1 MGRKSGRKSS
11 RRKTRLRTFG
21 ARYVDTFQLRDIRT
35 VRERAT
41 RVWAAES
48 ILMTWS
54 PYGAPSKNIVM
65 KRESAMQGWAI
76 VYAARSL
83 LILLAMAFG

>member
-48 ILMTWS
+48 ILMTRS
-54 PYGAPSKNIVM
+54 PYGAPSKNNRDEAR
-65 KRESAMQGWAI
+65 KRD
-76 VYAARSL
+76 ARMGHCL
-83 LILLAMAFG
+83 RGQEFVAPQP